1 MELVT
6 LLELC
11 FQASTQ
17 PLPSTCLPRAPRP
30 GRERRAVRE
39 SGSRGSRE
47 SHRGRVGRRP
57 VVLGFARTSRKVS
70 SNQSPVG
77 PHPKARVTLPGMT
90 FALPS
95 LPRPVEPAVA
105 SRLQAD
111 GISQSHQTHRSKCTP
126 DVPPATPRSLGR
138 TFRPSGE
145 PPRAPHHGVA
155 VGCGL
160 RVWLFAARVLISVWG
175 SPPSRSSEGQ
185 GAWALGSAVL
195 PRFPSP

>member
-1 MELVT
+1 MSSVLSKELLGGRDGGLSPGRGGPLASTWGRPGQLELVT

-17 PLPSTCLPRAPRP
+17 PLPRTCLPRVPRP
-30 GRERRAVRE
+30 GRERRGMRE

-47 SHRGRVGRRP
+47 SRRGRVGRRP

-138 TFRPSGE
+138 TFRPSRGASQG
-145 PPRAPHHGVA
+145 PAPRC
-155 VGCGL
+155 GCE
-160 RVWLFAARVLISVWG
+160 VWA
-175 SPPSRSSEGQ
+175 
-185 GAWALGSAVL
+185 
-195 PRFPSP
+195 